1 MKVEV
6 FKNWKTIGLW
16 VICTILTLFV
26 WTGLEQIL
34 DDKIIPLKSDSV
46 MCLLLSYLETYWL
59 LDNFERKDK

>member
-26 WTGLEQIL
+26 WIGLEQIL
-34 DDKIIPLKSDSV
+34 DDKIISLKSDSV

>member
-16 VICTILTLFV
+16 VVCTILTLFV
-26 WTGLEQIL
+26 WIGLEQTL
-34 DDKIIPLKSDSV
+34 DGKIISLKSDSV

-59 LDNFERKDK
+59 LDNFERKDN